1 MKKLLKK
8 EIKGIKITD
17 NVNRTIDAVNAGA
30 INTYDMQGGF
40 YFDSIVEISY
50 FLLKNGNFEKSVY
63 FESNPFDFL
72 RISWY
77 LSDMFNATISDTQ
90 RMMRTMDLMKQD
102 KIMMSER
109 FGLNHFEIIK

>member
-8 EIKGIKITD
+8 DIKGIKLNYEI
-17 NVNRTIDAVNAGA
+17 NETIDAVNAGKL
-30 INTYDMQGGF
+30 NTYDMCGGF

-50 FLLKNGNFEKSVY
+50 FLLKNGGFEKSVY
-63 FESNPFDFL
+63 FEGNPFDFQ

-77 LSDMFNATISDTQ
+77 LSDLFNATVSDTQ
-90 RMMRTMDLMKQD
+90 RMMRTMDLTKQD

-109 FGLNHFEIIK
+109 FGLNHFEILK

>member
-8 EIKGIKITD
+8 DIKGIKITAD
-17 NVNRTIDAVNAGA
+17 VNMTIDAVNAGKL
-30 INTYDMQGGF
+30 NTYDMQGGF

-50 FLLKNGNFEKSVY
+50 FLLKNGGFEKSIY
-63 FESNPFDFL
+63 FEGNPFDFR

-77 LSDMFNATISDTQ
+77 LSELFNATITDTQ
-90 RMMRTMDLMKQD
+90 RMMRTMDFAKQD

-109 FGLNHFEIIK
+109 FGLNHFEILK